1 MIAGDSSPVSYHPEH
16 WRLPNYSLL
25 LCIYGALRLASLPLI
40 LKIFLQSFTILGRLI
55 LFYSSIF
62 LSRVFT
68 VISERVQFVFFRSLI
83 YLLSLKFI
91 LMLFFE

>member
-25 LCIYGALRLASLPLI
+25 LCIYGALRLAFLPLI

-55 LFYSSIF
+55 
-62 LSRVFT
+62 
-68 VISERVQFVFFRSLI
+68 
-83 YLLSLKFI
+83 
-91 LMLFFE
+91 